1 MLVMMLLALFAWLLP
16 QEAWAEDYVGNRSK
30 YKVWIEGMNVI
41 KAELPCY
48 DQSGSDTWQ
57 TDGWLYY
64 HIDGQAQSTRV
75 AVINCNPS
83 GGHQLVG
90 QRDQHFQQS
99 HLCLRQN
106 GKCVPGKS
114 DTGQAHRKEN
124 GNHAWTMDRI
134 HLSRRGYRTHGG
146 PHRVDSAA

>member
-16 QEAWAEDYVGNRSK
+16 QGACAEDYVGNCSK

-64 HIDGQAQSTRV
+64 HIDGQA
-75 AVINCNPS
+75 
-83 GGHQLVG
+83 
-90 QRDQHFQQS
+90 
-99 HLCLRQN
+99 
-106 GKCVPGKS
+106 
-114 DTGQAHRKEN
+114 
-124 GNHAWTMDRI
+124 
-134 HLSRRGYRTHGG
+134 
-146 PHRVDSAA
+146 